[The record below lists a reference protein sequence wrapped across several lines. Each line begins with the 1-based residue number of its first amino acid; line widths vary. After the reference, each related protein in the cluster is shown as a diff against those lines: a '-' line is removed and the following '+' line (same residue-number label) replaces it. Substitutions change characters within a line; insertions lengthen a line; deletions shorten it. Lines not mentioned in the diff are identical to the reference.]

1 MRVAVLAMAA
11 LVLAGCASAGEG
23 PSFRLSGAFTADR
36 TQADLDD
43 FRATVAPYSDDVA
56 LLESFPEQF
65 VVHGIVGG
73 CEQLRATLQGKDYV
87 ASVSA
92 CAAETSST

>member
-1 MRVAVLAMAA
+1 MRLALFAA
-11 LVLAGCASAGEG
+11 ATLLLAGCASAGEG

-43 FRATVAPYSDDVA
+43 FHATVAPYSDDVA

-73 CEQLRATLQGKDYV
+73 CEQLRATLQAKDYV

-92 CAAETSST
+92 CAAEASST

>member
-1 MRVAVLAMAA
+1 MRLALLAAAAVL
-11 LVLAGCASAGEG
+11 LAGCASASEG
-23 PSFRLSGAFTADR
+23 PSFRLSGAFTAER

-43 FRATVAPYSDDVA
+43 FHATVAPYSGDVA

-65 VVHGIVGG
+65 VIHAIVGG
-73 CEQLRATLQGKDYV
+73 CDHLRATLQGKDYV

-92 CAAETSST
+92 CVAETPSA